1 MDMQTCP
8 RCNGKCNLPHYAH
21 VMGGRCFKCKGEGE
35 IPVKEIKRTV
45 TVVVGQIDWADFDL
59 AA

>member
-8 RCNGKCNLPHYAH
+8 RCNGKCKLPHYSH
-21 VMGGRCFKCKGEGE
+21 VMGGQCFKCKGEGE
-35 IPVKEIKRTV
+35 IPVKEIKRAV
-45 TVVVGQIDWADFDL
+45 TVLVGQIDWADFDL